1 MGSSRLKSLNLN
13 LRDKPKEDSEIAM
26 FVEQLKSLLTTISK
40 TTLQKIQKNLIKS
53 SQKLTSLR
61 EPDLLQNSQKKPCSE
76 KMCLLV
82 EYFHE
87 NLPTVAKEE
96 NMERNFTLWRE
107 ILREEVRNPVVIANS
122 KPFFH
127 SEVKS

>member
-1 MGSSRLKSLNLN
+1 LK
-13 LRDKPKEDSEIAM
+13 DKPKEDLEIAM

-40 TTLQKIQKNLIKS
+40 TILQRIQKNLIKS

-61 EPDLLQNSQKKPCSE
+61 EPDLLQNSQKKPSSE
-76 KMCLLV
+76 KMYLLV
-82 EYFHE
+82 ACFQE
-87 NLPTVAKEE
+87 NLLTVAKEE
-96 NMERNFTLWRE
+96 NMERSFTLWRE
-107 ILREEVRNPVVIANS
+107 ILREEVRNPAVIANS